1 MNRSNEYVAN
11 ILILMVIYS
20 FSVFNPIL
28 GNSIL
33 KNMIHT
39 YMYSILLSYQKSL
52 NLETS
57 PELDFSKDLNCFYRE
72 QPGSPRALAQDRA
85 RAPATQSQVL
95 QTSQARSNRPVNQE
109 GRLPRRSRT
118 GPRTPSS
125 MGSGEV
131 PGTSRG
137 GAAVALRTT
146 NPIRRLVTARL
157 ARTGAMKT

>member
-1 MNRSNEYVAN
+1 M
-11 ILILMVIYS
+11 
-20 FSVFNPIL
+20 
-28 GNSIL
+28 
-33 KNMIHT
+33 KNMIYT
-39 YMYSILLSYQKSL
+39 YMYSILSSSSKITEFR
-52 NLETS
+52 NLPRTR
-57 PELDFSKDLNCFYRE
+57 LFKDLQFSYRE
-72 QPGSPRALAQDRA
+72 QLGSPRALAQDLA
-85 RAPATQSQVL
+85 RAPATLSQVL

-131 PGTSRG
+131 PGTRRG
-137 GAAVALRTT
+137 GAAAALRTT